1 MLFRSDEIKASGAKA
16 VFYEELVDPK
26 VARTIAEE
34 TQVKLLLLH
43 SAHNVSREEY
53 ENGVTY
59 LDIMW
64 QNVKNLE
71 EGLN

>member
-1 MLFRSDEIKASGAKA
+1 MRMIDEIKESGAKA
-16 VFYEELVDPK
+16 VYSEELADPK

-34 TQVKLLLLH
+34 TGVKLLLLH
-43 SAHNVSREEY
+43 SAHNVSRQEY

-64 QNVKNLE
+64 NNVEKLK

>member
-1 MLFRSDEIKASGAKA
+1 M
-16 VFYEELVDPK
+16 
-26 VARTIAEE
+26 ARTIAEE
-34 TQVKLLLLH
+34 TGVKLLLLH
-43 SAHNVSREEY
+43 SAHNVSRQEY

-64 QNVKNLE
+64 NNVEKLK